1 MPVGGLTLPEAIV
14 GMGSWVA
21 DMVTPR
27 QLFVNLEVARCVRH
41 AGVHRSD
48 RVGERL
54 GHLLVFNIG
63 ALGGNLIAG
72 AVLAVLAV
80 FMAIVSLLL
89 VLLSYA
95 QVIWAQFAI
104 AVAVALGPIFVP
116 FLLFEPLA
124 FLFWGWLRTLLTY
137 SLYSAVAACVLRVF
151 LAAVRAASDGIWE
164 SLTPDLSALGA
175 ALMWIVSYI
184 ALALAGILATFK
196 IPELASGLVSGSVS
210 GGGMLGALAATAD
223 GRQGGCHG
231 QGVGGRCGAG
241 DEPGPAVERDRQQG
255 RGRVNPGR
263 TGHRREHD
271 PRRERVSFATRPG
284 ADLQDLGIYRCAAVA
299 DIATERFG
307 GHPYAARRGIDELKR
322 RGLVEEFSAAG
333 PEGPAL
339 QGPAPHP
346 GRPGARP
353 PAGVASRW
361 TPGSAT
367 GAAA

>member
-1 MPVGGLTLPEAIV
+1 MQVDLSRAQQIHSNDPGAIKAMLDSLTEDLLADMARPLLGAGEQMWEGLAAVVIVWTGVRIAFSGGGFSGWDFVRLVTAIMVPRAILFYYDTPMPVGGLTLPEAIV

-21 DMVTPR
+21 DMVTR
-27 QLFVNLEVARCVRH
+27 DSYSSTWRWLGTFVTRAFTEAIASASDWGIFWIFNL
-41 AGVHRSD
+41 
-48 RVGERL
+48 
-54 GHLLVFNIG
+54 G
-63 ALGGNLIAG
+63 AMGGNLIAG

-164 SLTPDLSALGA
+164 SLTPDLSDLGA

-210 GGGMLGALAATAD
+210 GGGMLGALAATATA
-223 GRQGGCHG
+223 GKAAVMVKGSAALR
-231 QGVGGRCGAG
+231 GGR
-241 DEPGPAVERDRQQG
+241 
-255 RGRVNPGR
+255 
-263 TGHRREHD
+263 
-271 PRRERVSFATRPG
+271 
-284 ADLQDLGIYRCAAVA
+284 
-299 DIATERFG
+299 
-307 GHPYAARRGIDELKR
+307 
-322 RGLVEEFSAAG
+322 
-333 PEGPAL
+333 
-339 QGPAPHP
+339 
-346 GRPGARP
+346 
-353 PAGVASRW
+353 
-361 TPGSAT
+361 
-367 GAAA
+367 

>member
-1 MPVGGLTLPEAIV
+1 M
-14 GMGSWVA
+14 
-21 DMVTPR
+21 
-27 QLFVNLEVARCVRH
+27 
-41 AGVHRSD
+41 
-48 RVGERL
+48 
-54 GHLLVFNIG
+54 
-63 ALGGNLIAG
+63 GGNLIAG

-210 GGGMLGALAATAD
+210 GGGMLGALAATATA
-223 GRQGGCHG
+223 GKAAVMVKGSAALR
-231 QGVGGRCGAG
+231 GGR
-241 DEPGPAVERDRQQG
+241 
-255 RGRVNPGR
+255 
-263 TGHRREHD
+263 
-271 PRRERVSFATRPG
+271 
-284 ADLQDLGIYRCAAVA
+284 
-299 DIATERFG
+299 
-307 GHPYAARRGIDELKR
+307 
-322 RGLVEEFSAAG
+322 
-333 PEGPAL
+333 
-339 QGPAPHP
+339 
-346 GRPGARP
+346 
-353 PAGVASRW
+353 
-361 TPGSAT
+361 
-367 GAAA
+367 